1 MTELRLEDFCQLLNN
16 NASGYRFSFA
26 TDDRLTAFTVP
37 DNVSVCHALYSLWQK
52 ETNLQVSYEDFQLV
66 LRGTVQ
72 GQHIIFS
79 VSPCVIAYGQDG
91 HTPFKVIIKGDVFEP
106 NEVLRPTLM
115 SDRSVVKFFRNAGGV
130 WVAVKILE
138 RTSRGDDAIQKE
150 LIQNE
155 HLKRLEMGPDCWE
168 RIVTMIHHETTP
180 DSQFVV
186 IVMQAFDTDLGSL
199 LDAEFSQQPPPF
211 STVLW
216 ILQELL
222 KATDCFHKQNII
234 LNDIKHLNIVLN
246 RNPPKLAMI
255 DFDGISI
262 AGPDGTSL
270 TTASTTTLGFASWE
284 SIVSQRGSFKNDVFA
299 IGMTLF
305 RVITPSNNKDA
316 VDLPFVTRED
326 FEPYTYHERM
336 QTSIVRMRWRMK
348 NYTQEQA
355 EVIVRLFANMVA
367 FAETRWTIPELLE
380 FVQMQLQ

>member
-1 MTELRLEDFCQLLNN
+1 
-16 NASGYRFSFA
+16 
-26 TDDRLTAFTVP
+26 
-37 DNVSVCHALYSLWQK
+37 
-52 ETNLQVSYEDFQLV
+52 
-66 LRGTVQ
+66 
-72 GQHIIFS
+72 
-79 VSPCVIAYGQDG
+79 
-91 HTPFKVIIKGDVFEP
+91 
-106 NEVLRPTLM
+106 
-115 SDRSVVKFFRNAGGV
+115 
-130 WVAVKILE
+130 
-138 RTSRGDDAIQKE
+138 
-150 LIQNE
+150 
-155 HLKRLEMGPDCWE
+155 
-168 RIVTMIHHETTP
+168 MIHHDTTP

-246 RNPPKLAMI
+246 RDPPKLAMI
-255 DFDGISI
+255 DFDNISI

-270 TTASTTTLGFASWE
+270 TPGNSTLGFASWE

-305 RVITPSNNKDA
+305 QVITPSKDA

-326 FEPYTYHERM
+326 FEPYTYHEKM

-348 NYTQEQA
+348 NYTQEQV